1 MPAYKRAGDFAR
13 EVRTRR
19 KFEIGFP
26 VTTHP
31 MSAPETATAT
41 PDVGASDHTVKP
53 EDGSDSENPT
63 VDMERIMS
71 SFQEKAKSYLI
82 EQASHVVIPSFAKW
96 FNMNEVHSIEKKL
109 FPDFFPQETQRKSVY
124 KTPQTYRNM
133 RDFMI
138 NAYRINPL
146 EYLTITAI
154 RRNVAGDVS
163 SLIRIHQFLEKWGL
177 INYQIDPRTKPT
189 IVGPQYT
196 GHFQITLDTPRGLVP
211 LLPENSDVKLAE
223 SLPTPKPD
231 DAEEQEETLD
241 HKAIPLN
248 LEVRRNIYASGGNF
262 DPKNAPK
269 NIIQYFCNIC
279 GNESSE
285 IRYHNLKSKSYAN
298 NPNVTMN
305 SASVLC
311 QTCYEQ
317 GLFPS
322 NFQAADFL
330 KLTKADEAKPGIWT
344 EQETLLL
351 LEAIE
356 MFGSYDPANNSN
368 PHMLLNSNANGQWD
382 KIAEY
387 VGTKSREQCL
397 LKFIRLPIEDQYL
410 PQVVKRE
417 EKVKGIDRKELIQDV
432 VSHIVSSQQGVD
444 TVRENARKNKEEMI
458 SDQTNIINQ
467 IIELTVE
474 KVQVKLERV
483 HELEKTLVE
492 TEKLLNNERK
502 QVLYER
508 WTHLEKINQFKKNHQ
523 DSITPELNELLSSLS
538 IQSDIVEVEK
548 AFSNGL
554 KKPLD
559 GSTMDIESADNNSD
573 DRLPVSVAEP
583 KMYQFWSA

>member
-1 MPAYKRAGDFAR
+1 
-13 EVRTRR
+13 
-19 KFEIGFP
+19 
-26 VTTHP
+26 

-82 EQASHVVIPSFAKW
+82 EQASHVVIPSFAKG

-559 GSTMDIESADNNSD
+559 GSTMDIEFADNNSD

>member
-1 MPAYKRAGDFAR
+1 
-13 EVRTRR
+13 
-19 KFEIGFP
+19 
-26 VTTHP
+26 

>member
-1 MPAYKRAGDFAR
+1 
-13 EVRTRR
+13 
-19 KFEIGFP
+19 
-26 VTTHP
+26 

-356 MFGSYDPANNSN
+356 MFGSYDPANNSK
-368 PHMLLNSNANGQWD
+368 PHMLLNSNDNGQWD

-559 GSTMDIESADNNSD
+559 GSTMDIEFPDNNSD

>member
-1 MPAYKRAGDFAR
+1 
-13 EVRTRR
+13 
-19 KFEIGFP
+19 
-26 VTTHP
+26 

-559 GSTMDIESADNNSD
+559 GSTMDIEFADNNSD

>member
-1 MPAYKRAGDFAR
+1 MPAYKGAGDFAR

-19 KFEIGFP
+19 KFKIGFP
-26 VTTHP
+26 VTTHA
-31 MSAPETATAT
+31 MSGPETATAT

-223 SLPTPKPD
+223 TLPTPKPD

-559 GSTMDIESADNNSD
+559 GSTMDIEFADNNSD

>member
-1 MPAYKRAGDFAR
+1 MC
-13 EVRTRR
+13 TQLLTHR
-19 KFEIGFP
+19 KIPTVFLS
-26 VTTHP
+26 T

-41 PDVGASDHTVKP
+41 PDAGTSDHVVKP
-53 EDGSDSENPT
+53 EDGSDSENPS

-71 SFQEKAKSYLI
+71 SFQEKAKAYLI
-82 EQASHVVIPSFAKW
+82 EQASHVVIPSFAQW

-109 FPDFFPQETQRKSVY
+109 FPDFFPQESQRKSVY
-124 KTPQTYRNM
+124 KTPQAYKNM
-133 RDFMI
+133 RDFMV

-154 RRNVAGDVS
+154 RRNLAGDVS
-163 SLIRIHQFLEKWGL
+163 SLIRVHQFLERWGL

-196 GHFQITLDTPRGLVP
+196 GHFQVTLDTPRGLVP
-211 LLPENSDVKLAE
+211 LLPENTDVK
-223 SLPTPKPD
+223 SGQTLPTPKP
-231 DAEEQEETLD
+231 EEGDESGEAATNR
-241 HKAIPLN
+241 AIPLN

-279 GNESSE
+279 GNESSD

-305 SASVLC
+305 SASILC

-322 NFQAADFL
+322 NFLATDFL
-330 KLTKADEAKPGIWT
+330 KLTKADDAKPGIWS

-356 MFGSYDPANNSN
+356 MFGSYDAANNSN

-387 VGTKSREQCL
+387 VGTKNREQCL
-397 LKFIRLPIEDQYL
+397 LKFICLPIEDQYL
-410 PQVVKRE
+410 PSTVKRE
-417 EKVKGIDRKELIQDV
+417 EKEEGFDRKELIQDV
-432 VSHIVSSQQGVD
+432 VSHIVSSGQGID
-444 TVRENARKNKEEMI
+444 TVKENAIKNKENLVA
-458 SDQTNIINQ
+458 DQTNIINQ
-467 IIELTVE
+467 VIELTVE

-483 HELEKTLVE
+483 RDLERTLIE
-492 TEKLLNNERK
+492 TEKLLNNERR

-508 WTHLEKINQFKKNHQ
+508 WTRLEKINQFKKTHK
-523 DSITPELNELLSSLS
+523 DKLTPELQDLLSSLS

-548 AFSNGL
+548 AFSQGL

-559 GSTMDIESADNNSD
+559 GSTMDIAANANSD
-573 DRLPVSVAEP
+573 DRLPVSVAAP
-583 KMYQFWSA
+583 KSYQFWSA

>member
-1 MPAYKRAGDFAR
+1 M
-13 EVRTRR
+13 
-19 KFEIGFP
+19 
-26 VTTHP
+26 
-31 MSAPETATAT
+31 
-41 PDVGASDHTVKP
+41 
-53 EDGSDSENPT
+53 
-63 VDMERIMS
+63 
-71 SFQEKAKSYLI
+71 
-82 EQASHVVIPSFAKW
+82 
-96 FNMNEVHSIEKKL
+96 
-109 FPDFFPQETQRKSVY
+109 
-124 KTPQTYRNM
+124 
-133 RDFMI
+133 
-138 NAYRINPL
+138 
-146 EYLTITAI
+146 
-154 RRNVAGDVS
+154 
-163 SLIRIHQFLEKWGL
+163 
-177 INYQIDPRTKPT
+177 
-189 IVGPQYT
+189 
-196 GHFQITLDTPRGLVP
+196 
-211 LLPENSDVKLAE
+211 
-223 SLPTPKPD
+223 PTPKPD

-559 GSTMDIESADNNSD
+559 GSTMDIEFADNNSD

>member
-1 MPAYKRAGDFAR
+1 
-13 EVRTRR
+13 
-19 KFEIGFP
+19 
-26 VTTHP
+26 

-262 DPKNAPK
+262 DLKNAPK

>member
-1 MPAYKRAGDFAR
+1 
-13 EVRTRR
+13 
-19 KFEIGFP
+19 
-26 VTTHP
+26 

-41 PDVGASDHTVKP
+41 PDVGTSDHPVKP

-96 FNMNEVHSIEKKL
+96 FDMNEVHSIEKKL
-109 FPDFFPQETQRKSVY
+109 FPDFFPQDTQRKSVY
-124 KTPQTYRNM
+124 KTPQAYRNM

-211 LLPENSDVKLAE
+211 LLPENSDVKLGE

-231 DAEEQEETLD
+231 DAEDQEEPVD
-241 HKAIPLN
+241 QKAIPLN

-285 IRYHNLKSKSYAN
+285 VRYHNLKSKSYAN

-387 VGTKSREQCL
+387 VGTKNREQCL

-444 TVRENARKNKEEMI
+444 TVRDNARKNKEELI

-483 HELEKTLVE
+483 HELEKTLIE

-508 WTHLEKINQFKKNHQ
+508 WTHLEKINHFKKNHQ
-523 DSITPELNELLSSLS
+523 DSLTPELNDLLSSLT

>member
-1 MPAYKRAGDFAR
+1 
-13 EVRTRR
+13 
-19 KFEIGFP
+19 
-26 VTTHP
+26 
-31 MSAPETATAT
+31 MSAPEMATAT
-41 PDVGASDHTVKP
+41 PDVGTSDHTVKP
-53 EDGSDSENPT
+53 ETGSDSENPT

-231 DAEEQEETLD
+231 DAENQEETLD

-322 NFQAADFL
+322 NFQATDFL

-356 MFGSYDPANNSN
+356 MFGSYDSANNSN

-387 VGTKSREQCL
+387 VGTKNREQCL

-444 TVRENARKNKEEMI
+444 TVRENASKNKEELV
-458 SDQTNIINQ
+458 SDQVNIINQ

-483 HELEKTLVE
+483 HELEKTLIE
-492 TEKLLNNERK
+492 TERLLNNERK

-523 DSITPELNELLSSLS
+523 DSITPELNDLLSSLS

-583 KMYQFWSA
+583 KLYQFWSA